1 VQWLASGEV
10 ALAATYNGRV
20 AAANAQDG
28 RDLGV
33 VWHQHLVAMDSWAIM
48 RGSPNTARALDFL
61 RFAGQPEVQAGLPP
75 RIPYGVTARGV
86 DERLPRE
93 VLPLLPTTPANAAGA
108 LRIDDR
114 FWVENI
120 DLLGRRFES
129 WLGG

>member
-1 VQWLASGEV
+1 LDKTVDIVLALEAAGADVIELGLPFSDPLADGIVNQMAAERALKSG
-10 ALAATYNGRV
+10 
-20 AAANAQDG
+20 
-28 RDLGV
+28 
-33 VWHQHLVAMDSWAIM
+33 MS
-48 RGSPNTARALDFL
+48 TARALDFL

-120 DLLGRRFES
+120 DRLGRRFES